1 MPGTCVFCEI
11 IKKEK
16 PGFIVDE
23 DELILTFLDNRPLF
37 YEHCLL
43 VPKCHYE
50 ALPDIPPDLV
60 GPLFQKVQ
68 LMARVVKEVMQS
80 QGTFIAMNNTVSQS
94 VPHLH
99 IHIVPRTR
107 GDGLKG
113 FFWPRKRYQSD
124 EQMQDIC
131 NRINEGLKLNQ

>member
-23 DELILTFLDNRPLF
+23 DEQILTFLDNRPLF
-37 YEHCLL
+37 YRHCLL
-43 VPKCHYE
+43 VPKYHYE
-50 ALPDIPPDLV
+50 TLPDIPPDLV

-99 IHIVPRTR
+99 IHIVPSTR

-113 FFWPRKRYQSD
+113 FFSPRKRYQSD